1 MAPSAIFV
9 EYLKN
14 LGTIQGAKENQK
26 HQSKKSHIK
35 DTFPETSILRAFS
48 CQNINLI
55 RKFNHEIL
63 SNFRPFN
70 HLTPRGNGP
79 QSQV

>member
-1 MAPSAIFV
+1 MALSAIVV

-26 HQSKKSHIK
+26 RQSKELHDR

-48 CQNINLI
+48 CQNIKPV
-55 RKFNHEIL
+55 RKFEDEIS
-63 SNFRPFN
+63 SNFRPLYY
-70 HLTPRGNGP
+70 LTPCGNGS

>member
-48 CQNINLI
+48 CQNIKPV
-55 RKFNHEIL
+55 RKFEDEIS
-63 SNFRPFN
+63 SNFRPLN
-70 HLTPRGNGP
+70 YLTPCGNGS